1 MDGMRAV
8 ATLALTILAAGCS
21 PTSAQQPRAQAPT
34 DVVGSVG
41 STSIT
46 LAQVDEKALQM
57 PAGDFGAVTLSQAL
71 HEARQAALGALI
83 DGLLV
88 DQDAAARGIPRAAL
102 VEQEITAKVVPP
114 SNVEV
119 VEWYRANQDRLRGA
133 TIDQVQ
139 PQITEYLKRER
150 TEALRRQYLDRL
162 RTKAVIRLMLEPPRQ
177 VVASAGRPSK
187 GPANA
192 PIELIEFSDFQ
203 CPFCLQA
210 NSTVQRI
217 LSDYGDRI
225 RFVYRHLPLKNHPH
239 AWPSAEAAQCAD
251 EQGKFWQY
259 HDRLFADQT
268 KLGGEDLKAHAAALG
283 LDEARFNACVDSH
296 KYKAAV
302 DTDVLDA
309 EKLGVSGTPAFFVN
323 GRLLS
328 GALPYDTFKKVIDEE
343 LALTKR

>member
-1 MDGMRAV
+1 MRAA
-8 ATLALTILAAGCS
+8 ATLSLTILVAGCS
-21 PTSAQQPRAQAPT
+21 PTSAQQTRAPAPT
-34 DVVGSVG
+34 DIVGSVG

-57 PAGDFGAVTLSQAL
+57 PAGGFGAITLSQAL
-71 HEARQAALGALI
+71 YEARKSALGAVI

-88 DQDAAARGIPRAAL
+88 DQDAAARGIPRGAL
-102 VEQEITAKVVPP
+102 VEQEVTAKVVPP

-119 VEWYRANQDRLRGA
+119 VEWYQANQSRLQGA
-133 TIDQVQ
+133 TVDQVHQ
-139 PQITEYLKRER
+139 QITQYLKRER

-162 RTKAVIRLMLEPPRQ
+162 RNKAAVRVMLEPPRQ
-177 VVASAGRPSK
+177 VVASDGRPSK

-217 LSDYGDRI
+217 LSSYGDRI
-225 RFVYRHLPLKNHPH
+225 RFVYRHFPLKNHAQ
-239 AWPSAEAAQCAD
+239 AWPSAEASQCAH

-268 KLGGEDLKAHAAALG
+268 KLGDEDLKAHAAALG
-283 LDEARFNACVDSH
+283 LDAARFNACVDSH
-296 KYKAAV
+296 TYKAAV
-302 DTDVLDA
+302 DTDVSDA

-328 GALPYDTFKKVIDEE
+328 GALPYDTFKGVIEEE
-343 LALTKR
+343 LALKKR